1 MKETGITYNKEN
13 LLEDLLT
20 TPIRTNNQDIRIT
33 MRKT

>member
-20 TPIRTNNQDIRIT
+20 TPIRTNNKDINNEKKI
-33 MRKT
+33 

>member
-20 TPIRTNNQDIRIT
+20 RLVRLRQAIL
-33 MRKT
+33 